1 MMIVK
6 PRIRGF
12 LCTTAHPKGCAK
24 YIQDQVKYVK
34 SKSPIIGTT
43 NALIVGC
50 SMGYGLASRISAA
63 FGCGANTIGVS
74 FEKEPTPTKTAS
86 PGWYNNEAV
95 GNLAR
100 EHGLLCHTING
111 DAFSDGIKQ
120 QVVDIIKEELGTIDL
135 LIYSLASPVRTH
147 AKTGNVF
154 RSHIKPIGQDLN
166 SRTLQLDA
174 INGNCIVRDIQLPA
188 ATPDEIESTVAVMGG
203 EDWQDW
209 IMTLTSANVLSSGF
223 KTVAYT
229 YMGNELTWPI
239 YRGGTIGR
247 AKEHLDLTCQK
258 LSKEYGTNLE
268 PLVAVL
274 KAVVTQASTAIP
286 VVPLYFSL
294 LFKEMKKQGT
304 HEDCIQQ
311 IHRLFA
317 EQLYSSDRL
326 TDEAGRIRMDNF
338 EMDESVQHV
347 VKENW
352 QRVNSDNVRELADV
366 EGFRKDFLSLFGFER
381 TDIDYD
387 LEVDPTTAIQ

>member
-174 INGNCIVRDIQLPA
+174 INGNCVVRDIQLPA

-352 QRVNSDNVRELADV
+352 QRVNSDNVQELADV

>member
-24 YIQDQVKYVK
+24 YVLDQVNYVK
-34 SKSPIIGTT
+34 SKPAINGTT
-43 NALIVGC
+43 KTLIVGC

-86 PGWYNNEAV
+86 PGWYNNEAF

-100 EHGLLCHTING
+100 EHGLLSHTING
-111 DAFSDGIKQ
+111 DAYSDGIKQ
-120 QVVDIIKEELGTIDL
+120 QVVDIIKEELGTVDL
-135 LIYSLASPVRTH
+135 LVYSLASPVRTQS
-147 AKTGNVF
+147 KTGNVF
-154 RSHIKPIGQDLN
+154 RSFIKPIGQDLN

-174 INGNCIVRDIQLPA
+174 INGNCVVRDVHLPA

-203 EDWQDW
+203 EDWEDW
-209 IMTLTSANVLSSGF
+209 VATLASANVLSSRF

-247 AKEHLDLTCQK
+247 AKEHLDLTCQQ
-258 LSKEYGTNLE
+258 LNAEYGPNIE
-268 PLVAVL
+268 PLIAVL

-286 VVPLYFSL
+286 VVPLYFSI

-311 IHRLFA
+311 IHRLFD
-317 EQLYSSDRL
+317 EQLYRSDRRI
-326 TDEAGRIRMDNF
+326 DEAGRIRMDNF
-338 EMDESVQHV
+338 EMDEVVQQV

-352 QRVNSDNVRELADV
+352 HRVDSENVHELADV
-366 EGFRKDFLSLFGFER
+366 EGFRQDFLSLFGFER

-387 LEVDPTTAIQ
+387 LEVDPTTVSQ

>member
-24 YIQDQVKYVK
+24 YVLDQVNYVK
-34 SKSPIIGTT
+34 SKPAINGTT
-43 NALIVGC
+43 KTLIVGC

-86 PGWYNNEAV
+86 PGWYNNEAF
-95 GNLAR
+95 GHFAR
-100 EHGLLCHTING
+100 EHGLLSPTING
-111 DAFSDGIKQ
+111 DAFSDEVKQ
-120 QVVDIIKEELGTIDL
+120 QVIDVIKEKLGTIDL
-135 LIYSLASPVRTH
+135 LVYSLASPVRTH
-147 AKTGNVF
+147 AKTGSVF
-154 RSHIKPIGQDLN
+154 RSFIKPIGQNLN

-174 INGNCIVRDIQLPA
+174 INGNCVVREVQLPA
-188 ATPDEIESTVAVMGG
+188 ATPSEIESTVAVMGG

-209 IMTLTSANVLSSGF
+209 VATLASANVLSSGF

-247 AKEHLDLTCQK
+247 AKEHLDLTCQQ
-258 LSKEYGTNLE
+258 LSAEYEPNIE
-268 PLVAVL
+268 PLIAVL

-286 VVPLYFSL
+286 VVPLYFSI
-294 LFKEMKKQGT
+294 LFKEMKKRGT
-304 HEDCIQQ
+304 HEDCTQQ
-311 IHRLFA
+311 IHRLFN
-317 EQLYSSDRL
+317 EQLYRADRR

-338 EMDESVQHV
+338 EMDEVVQRV

-352 QRVNSDNVRELADV
+352 HRVDSENVHELADV
-366 EGFRKDFLSLFGFER
+366 EGFRQDFLSLFGFER

>member
-174 INGNCIVRDIQLPA
+174 INGNCVVRDIQLPA

-209 IMTLTSANVLSSGF
+209 IMTLTSANVFSSGF

-258 LSKEYGTNLE
+258 LSKEYGPNLE

-352 QRVNSDNVRELADV
+352 QRVNSDNVQELADV

>member
-1 MMIVK
+1 MIVK

-24 YIQDQVKYVK
+24 YVLDQVNYVK
-34 SKSPIIGTT
+34 SKPAINGTT
-43 NALIVGC
+43 KTLIVGC

-86 PGWYNNEAV
+86 PGWYNNEAF

-100 EHGLLCHTING
+100 EHGLLSHTING
-111 DAFSDGIKQ
+111 DAYSDGIKQ
-120 QVVDIIKEELGTIDL
+120 QVVDIIKEELGTVDL
-135 LIYSLASPVRTH
+135 LVYSLASPVRTQS
-147 AKTGNVF
+147 KTGNVF
-154 RSHIKPIGQDLN
+154 RSFIKPIGQDLN

-174 INGNCIVRDIQLPA
+174 INGNCVVRDVHLPA

-203 EDWQDW
+203 EDWEDW
-209 IMTLTSANVLSSGF
+209 VATLASANVLSSRF

-247 AKEHLDLTCQK
+247 AKEHLDLTCQQ
-258 LSKEYGTNLE
+258 LNAEYGPNIE
-268 PLVAVL
+268 PLIAVL

-286 VVPLYFSL
+286 VVPLYFSI

-311 IHRLFA
+311 IHRLFD
-317 EQLYSSDRL
+317 EQLYRSDRRI
-326 TDEAGRIRMDNF
+326 DEAGRIRMDNF
-338 EMDESVQHV
+338 EMDEVVQQV

-352 QRVNSDNVRELADV
+352 HRVDSENVHELADV
-366 EGFRKDFLSLFGFER
+366 EGFRQDFLSLFGFER

-387 LEVDPTTAIQ
+387 LEVDPTTVSQ

>member
-381 TDIDYD
+381 TDIDYN